1 MLIYAPAALLL
12 LLFCARVL
20 GDRRRIGNAVL
31 LGLSVVLATAAL
43 LIHLSLGHPVLAKN
57 VAVALAALVA
67 LGIVA
72 LACCLLANGVVMV
85 RKEGA
90 SPGNLLS
97 LLSGTALLCLLAL
110 LVTAAV
116 AQHGTLLVVAAAVAA
131 LAGYIGFLFLCY
143 LGYAFVYGW
152 LYVPRKADYV
162 VVLGSGLVGGT
173 TPPPLLT
180 NRLDRGRQVYA
191 RLAARGRRPVLLV
204 SGGQG
209 PDEKVPESH
218 AMADYLVEHGIP
230 AAAIER
236 EDRSTSTDENLR
248 FSAEIMEKAHPRYRC
263 VIVTS
268 NYHALRAAVSARRAG
283 VRGHVVGAPT
293 AAYFWPSATIREF
306 VALFVLYRRTNLA
319 VCLTLLLGGF
329 LLWWL
334 RPLG

>member
-1 MLIYAPAALLL
+1 MLIYAPVALLL
-12 LLFCARVL
+12 LLLCARVL

-31 LGLSVVLATAAL
+31 FGLLLVLALAAW
-43 LIHLSLGHPVLAKN
+43 LIELSRDHPVLAKH
-57 VAVALAALVA
+57 VAVALVA
-67 LGIVA
+67 LLALGVVT

-97 LLSGTALLCLLAL
+97 LLSGTALVCVLSL
-110 LVTAAV
+110 LVTAAIT
-116 AQHGTLLVVAAAVAA
+116 QQRTLLVVAATAAA
-131 LAGYIGFLFLCY
+131 LSSYIGFLFLCY
-143 LGYAFVYGW
+143 LVYAFVYGQ
-152 LYVPRKADYV
+152 LHITRKADYV
-162 VVLGSGLVGGT
+162 VVLGSGLVGGA

-180 NRLDRGRQVYA
+180 SRLDRGRKVYE
-191 RLAARGRRPVLLV
+191 RIAARGRRPVLLV

-209 PDEKVPESH
+209 PDEGIPESH
-218 AMADYLVEHGIP
+218 AMADYLVERGFP

-236 EDRSTSTDENLR
+236 EDRSTSTDENLC
-248 FSAEIMEKAHPRYRC
+248 FSATIMERANPNYRC

-268 NYHALRAAVSARRAG
+268 NYHAFRAAVSARRAG

-319 VCLTLLLGGF
+319 VCLILLLGGF
-329 LLWWL
+329 LVWWL
-334 RPLG
+334 RPLT

>member
-1 MLIYAPAALLL
+1 MLIYLPAALLL

-31 LGLSVVLATAAL
+31 FGLVL
-43 LIHLSLGHPVLAKN
+43 VL
-57 VAVALAALVA
+57 ALAAWLVELSRDHPALAKDVVVA
-67 LGIVA
+67 LTALLALGVVT

-97 LLSGTALLCLLAL
+97 LLSGMALVCVLAL
-110 LVTAAV
+110 LVTAA
-116 AQHGTLLVVAAAVAA
+116 ATEQHTLLVMAATAAA
-131 LAGYIGFLFLCY
+131 LSSYIGFLFLCY
-143 LGYAFVYGW
+143 LGYAFVYGR

-162 VVLGSGLVGGT
+162 VVLGSGLIGGA
-173 TPPPLLT
+173 TPPPLLRS
-180 NRLDRGRQVYA
+180 RLDRGRKLYE
-191 RLAARGRRPVLLV
+191 RLAARGARPVLLV

-230 AAAIER
+230 AGAIER

-248 FSAEIMEKAHPRYRC
+248 FSATLMEKARPHYRC

-268 NYHALRAAVSARRAG
+268 NYHAFRAAVSARRAG

-306 VALFVLYRRTNLA
+306 VALSVLYRRTNLA
-319 VCLTLLLGGF
+319 VCLVLLLGGF

-334 RPLG
+334 RPLS

>member
-1 MLIYAPAALLL
+1 MLIYLPAALLL
-12 LLFCARVL
+12 LLFCVRVL

-31 LGLSVVLATAAL
+31 LGLSLVLASAAL
-43 LIHLSLGHPVLAKN
+43 LVEFSRDRPVLAKD
-57 VAVALAALVA
+57 VAAALVVLLA
-67 LGIVA
+67 LGIVT

-97 LLSGTALLCLLAL
+97 LLSGTALLCVLAL
-110 LVTAAV
+110 LATAAV
-116 AQHGTLLVVAAAVAA
+116 TQQRTLLVVAATVAA
-131 LAGYIGFLFLCY
+131 LAGYTGFLFLCY
-143 LGYAFVYGW
+143 LGYAFVYGR
-152 LYVPRKADYV
+152 LYIPRKADYV
-162 VVLGSGLVGGT
+162 VVLGSGLAGGV

-180 NRLDRGRQVYA
+180 NRLDRGRKVYE
-191 RLAARGRRPVLLV
+191 RLVARGRRPVLLV

-218 AMADYLVEHGIP
+218 AMADYLVGCGIP

-236 EDRSTSTDENLR
+236 EDRSASTDENLR
-248 FSAEIMEKAHPRYRC
+248 FSAEIMEKARPDYRC
-263 VIVTS
+263 TIVTS
-268 NYHALRAAVSARRAG
+268 NYHAFRAAVSARRAG

-334 RPLG
+334 RPLA

>member
-1 MLIYAPAALLL
+1 MLIYVPAALLL

-31 LGLSVVLATAAL
+31 LGLSLVLATGASLAD
-43 LIHLSLGHPVLAKN
+43 LSLGHPVLAKN
-57 VAVALAALVA
+57 VAVALAALLA
-67 LGIVA
+67 LGIVT
-72 LACCLLANGVVMV
+72 LACCLLTNGVVMV

-116 AQHGTLLVVAAAVAA
+116 TQQRTLLVVAATVAA

-143 LGYAFVYGW
+143 LGYAFVYGR
-152 LYVPRKADYV
+152 LYIPRKADYV
-162 VVLGSGLVGGT
+162 VVLGSGLAGGT

-180 NRLDRGRQVYA
+180 NRLDRGRKVYA

-218 AMADYLVEHGIP
+218 AMADYLVERGIP

-248 FSAEIMEKAHPRYRC
+248 FSAEIMEKARPHYRC

-268 NYHALRAAVSARRAG
+268 NYHAFRAAVSARRAG
-283 VRGHVVGAPT
+283 VRGHVMGAPT

-319 VCLTLLLGGF
+319 VCLILLLGGF

-334 RPLG
+334 RPLA